1 MNYCLILTDEFGIVI
16 VAVRQADMAQLVE
29 QRIRNA
35 WVRGSSPLIGSY
47 NLIGESFV
55 ELFFL
60 SYIFSWF
67 IYSPQLSNILF
78 TFNTSSTERMW
89 AYLPTRCLD
98 QGAWLL
104 LPG

>member
-1 MNYCLILTDEFGIVI
+1 
-16 VAVRQADMAQLVE
+16 
-29 QRIRNA
+29 
-35 WVRGSSPLIGSY
+35 
-47 NLIGESFV
+47 
-55 ELFFL
+55 
-60 SYIFSWF
+60 
-67 IYSPQLSNILF
+67 LSNILF